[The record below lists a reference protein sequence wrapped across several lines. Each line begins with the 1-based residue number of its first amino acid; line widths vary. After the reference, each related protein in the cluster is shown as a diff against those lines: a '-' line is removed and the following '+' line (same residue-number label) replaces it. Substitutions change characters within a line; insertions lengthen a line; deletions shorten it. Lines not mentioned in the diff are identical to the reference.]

1 MNKEFYYL
9 RVSSKDQNIQR
20 QLDALKEK
28 NISIDERNIFIDKQ
42 TGKNF
47 DREQYQL
54 LKKILRKGDTLYVK
68 SIDRF
73 GRNYQQIL
81 SEWRELTSCIGVDIV
96 IIDMP
101 LLDTRKNKDLLGT
114 LISDLVLDL
123 LSYVSSTELSN
134 IKTRQKEGIKAA
146 KNKGVKFGRP
156 KKDISFD
163 YNFQSLYSDWKN
175 KKITTKYFREYLN
188 LKPSS
193 FYRRV
198 SEFENTIQK

>member
-123 LSYVSSTELSN
+123 LSYVSSTELTN

>member
-28 NISIDERNIFIDKQ
+28 NICIEDRNIFIDKQ
-42 TGKNF
+42 TGKDFN
-47 DREQYQL
+47 REQYQL
-54 LKKILRKGDTLYVK
+54 LKKILRKGDLLYVK

-81 SEWRELTSCIGVDIV
+81 SEWRELTSIGIDIV
-96 IIDMP
+96 ILDMP
-101 LLDTRKNKDLLGT
+101 LLDTRKNKDILGT
-114 LISDLVLDL
+114 LISDLVLQL
-123 LSYVSSTELSN
+123 LSYVASTELSN
-134 IKTRQKEGIKAA
+134 IKTRQSEGIKAA

-156 KKDISFD
+156 RKDIEFD
-163 YNFQSLYSDWKN
+163 YSFQSLYKDWKN
-175 KKITTKYFREYLN
+175 KKITTKFFRESLS

-193 FYRRV
+193 FYRRI
-198 SEFENTIQK
+198 SEFEKLNNII

>member
-28 NISIDERNIFIDKQ
+28 NICIEDRNIFIDKQ
-42 TGKNF
+42 TGKDFN
-47 DREQYQL
+47 REQYQL
-54 LKKILRKGDTLYVK
+54 LKKILRKGDLLYVK

-81 SEWRELTSCIGVDIV
+81 SEWRELTSIGIDIV
-96 IIDMP
+96 ILDMP
-101 LLDTRKNKDLLGT
+101 LLDTRKNKDILGT
-114 LISDLVLDL
+114 LISDLVLQL
-123 LSYVSSTELSN
+123 LSYVASTELSN
-134 IKTRQKEGIKAA
+134 IKTRQSEGIKAA

-156 KKDISFD
+156 RKDIAFD
-163 YNFQSLYSDWKN
+163 YSFQSLYKDWKN
-175 KKITTKYFREYLN
+175 KKITTKFFRESLS

-193 FYRRV
+193 FYRRI
-198 SEFENTIQK
+198 SEFEKLNNII

>member
-20 QLDALKEK
+20 QLDVLKEK

-81 SEWRELTSCIGVDIV
+81 SEWRDLTSCIGIDIV

-114 LISDLVLDL
+114 LISDLVLEL
-123 LSYVSSTELSN
+123 LSYVSSTELTN

-198 SEFENTIQK
+198 SEFENIILK

>member
-28 NISIDERNIFIDKQ
+28 NICIEDRNIFIDKQ
-42 TGKNF
+42 TGKDFN
-47 DREQYQL
+47 REQYQL
-54 LKKILRKGDTLYVK
+54 LKKILRKGDLLYVK

-81 SEWRELTSCIGVDIV
+81 SEWREITSIGIDIV
-96 IIDMP
+96 ILDIP
-101 LLDTRKNKDLLGT
+101 LLDTRKNKDILGT
-114 LISDLVLDL
+114 LISDLVLQL
-123 LSYVSSTELSN
+123 LSYVASTELSN
-134 IKTRQKEGIKAA
+134 IKTRQSEGIKAA

-156 KKDISFD
+156 RKDIEFD
-163 YNFQSLYSDWKN
+163 YSFQSLYKDWKN
-175 KKITTKYFREYLN
+175 KKITTKFFRESLS

-193 FYRRV
+193 FYRRI
-198 SEFENTIQK
+198 SEFEKLNNII